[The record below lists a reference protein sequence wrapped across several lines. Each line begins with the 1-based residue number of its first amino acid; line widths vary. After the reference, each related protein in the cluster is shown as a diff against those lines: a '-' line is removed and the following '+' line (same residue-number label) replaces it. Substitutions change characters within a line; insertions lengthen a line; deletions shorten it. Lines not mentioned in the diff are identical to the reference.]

1 MMCAIHTR
9 MLRDDPIANYA
20 LMALP
25 LLVMRAS
32 EWMGRT
38 MLQAEVGNRN
48 TSVYPDSNM
57 VVILTVL
64 ICDLILLTD

>member
-1 MMCAIHTR
+1 MMCAIHTC
-9 MLRDDPIANYA
+9 MLRDDPTGNYA